1 MAATHPINTGFLS
14 LLLACRQGG
23 YASGV
28 TNVTFPVSFPS
39 ACLSVTNTSSNTGN
53 SNHDYTGVNN
63 FSKTGFVRNNG
74 IATFWCAIGY

>member
-1 MAATHPINTGFLS
+1 MERRWNTFI
-14 LLLACRQGG
+14 QGG